1 MKVAAARCPKRKD
14 FVATLADTQEL
25 VRGYPR
31 RRHVALR
38 VHGRRRIAGGPAA
51 AIAPA
56 VTCAHA

>member
-1 MKVAAARCPKRKD
+1 MSVAVKKCPNRKD
-14 FVATLADTQEL
+14 FVSTLADTEEL

-31 RRHVALR
+31 RRHVAPR

>member
-25 VRGYPR
+25 VRGYSR

-38 VHGRRRIAGGPAA
+38 VHGRRLHI
-51 AIAPA
+51 
-56 VTCAHA
+56 

>member
-1 MKVAAARCPKRKD
+1 MKAAVTRCPNRKD
-14 FVATLADTQEL
+14 FVATLADTEEL